1 MNQMNHEPYETLAA
15 TYAVGALDG
24 QDLVDFERHLAGGC
38 DVCQAALRESSET
51 LASLARSRPPMIPPP
66 AVKEALLRRIAA
78 ASAPRSAAR
87 PRPLVWVA
95 GTVAAVIAGAAFTGA
110 FVASRYEAQL
120 GVIARESA
128 ALRARVEREE
138 AALREQLAVYRSAA
152 DLLRD
157 PQAQVVTLR
166 GLGPSP
172 EATARVIWHPANGG
186 YLFVANLPSAPA
198 GKAYEVWTIGDAAP
212 QPAGLFQVDASGR
225 AAHRIAPVEGGKPVK
240 VFAVTLEVEGG
251 VAKPEGPMV
260 LASAK

>member
-38 DVCQAALRESSET
+38 DVCQAALRESAET
-51 LASLARSRPPMIPPP
+51 LATLARSRPPMIPPP
-66 AVKEALLRRIAA
+66 AVKEELLRRIAA
-78 ASAPRSAAR
+78 APAPRRATR
-87 PRPLVWVA
+87 PRPLVWVV

-110 FVASRYEAQL
+110 FVATRYEARL
-120 GVIARESA
+120 GVMARESA
-128 ALRARVEREE
+128 ALRTRVEHEE

-172 EATARVIWHPANGG
+172 EATGRVIWHPANGG
-186 YLFVANLPSAPA
+186 YLFVANLPAAPA
-198 GKAYEVWTIGDAAP
+198 GKAYELWTIGDAAP

-225 AAHRIAPVEGGKPVK
+225 AAHRIAPAEGGKPVK
-240 VFAVTLEVEGG
+240 VFAVTLEVEAG
-251 VAKPEGPMV
+251 VPKPEGPMV

>member
-38 DVCQAALRESSET
+38 DVCQAALRESAET
-51 LASLARSRPPMIPPP
+51 LATLARSRPPMIPPP
-66 AVKEALLRRIAA
+66 AVKEELLRRIAA
-78 ASAPRSAAR
+78 ASAPRRATR
-87 PRPLVWVA
+87 TRPLVWAV

-110 FVASRYEAQL
+110 FVATRYEARL
-120 GVIARESA
+120 GVMARESA
-128 ALRARVEREE
+128 ALRARVEHEE

-198 GKAYEVWTIGDAAP
+198 GKAYELWTIGDAAP

-225 AAHRIAPVEGGKPVK
+225 AAHRIAPPEGGKPVK
-240 VFAVTLEVEGG
+240 VFAVTLEVEAG
-251 VAKPEGPMV
+251 VSKPEGPMV